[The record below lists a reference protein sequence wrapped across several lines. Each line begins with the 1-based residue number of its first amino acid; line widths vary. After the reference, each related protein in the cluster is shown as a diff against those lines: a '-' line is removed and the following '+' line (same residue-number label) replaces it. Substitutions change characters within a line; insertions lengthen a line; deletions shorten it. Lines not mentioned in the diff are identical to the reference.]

1 VLVQNAGNMGKLR
14 TVSGLYNIARHEVM
28 ARMTVWPT
36 MPAAKV
42 DLGILTVPG
51 VSKSAANFDR
61 KFSEKSPSPAAS
73 AALAACQADAQL
85 VSHSGG
91 SNVSQTLTGL
101 QTKASARHE
110 TVCRETIL
118 LANLT
123 EGANADCWT
132 NR

>member
-1 VLVQNAGNMGKLR
+1 MGKLR

-73 AALAACQADAQL
+73 AALAACQADAQPL
-85 VSHSGG
+85 GSG
-91 SNVSQTLTGL
+91 VSQALTGL

-110 TVCRETIL
+110 TVCRDTTL
-118 LANLT
+118 LAKLT
-123 EGANADCWT
+123 EGGNADCWT